1 MGSNPDA
8 TIDFYNKEL
17 ESGCA
22 ILVEYI
28 EDLSNQVTTNS
39 KRDPF
44 FFNFS
49 KEKVSEREFY
59 HFCLLIG
66 GYLRKPGIFFE
77 EESIERSILE
87 ELREAVYRISTRF
100 VECKFFRF
108 FYFLMDTP
116 LSPRLVPDSKTPSPR
131 EYLGNYKIPPKKG
144 IIRIFTLRYQTPRRV
159 KRAEFR
165 RGYRDHGSMSSI
177 SERAR
182 KAANSYNPGG
192 NYQLELNKD
201 FPSKNFL
208 PLALSQVEEESIEY
222 LQSTGSD
229 LPDHDLPD

>member
-1 MGSNPDA
+1 LGSNQQT
-8 TIDFYNKEL
+8 TIDFYSKEL
-17 ESGCA
+17 DSGCA

-28 EDLSNQVTTNS
+28 EDLSNQVANSS

-66 GYLRKPGIFFE
+66 GYLRTPGKFFE
-77 EESIERSILE
+77 EESIERSILI
-87 ELREAVYRISTRF
+87 ELREEVYRISRRF
-100 VECKFFRF
+100 KDTKFFKF
-108 FYFLMDTP
+108 FYFLLDTP
-116 LSPRLVPDSKTPSPR
+116 LSPQLVPDSKTPSPR
-131 EYLGNYKIPPKKG
+131 EYLGNYKIRPEKG
-144 IIRIFTLRYQTPRRV
+144 INRIFTLRYQTPRRV

-182 KAANSYNPGG
+182 KAANTWNPGG
-192 NYQLELNKD
+192 NYQLELEKD
-201 FPSKNFL
+201 FPSNNFL
-208 PLALSQVEEESIEY
+208 PLELSLVELESIEY

-229 LPDHDLPD
+229 LPDHDLP